1 MACILLC
8 SVLIALDMEK
18 WRMLQF
24 QSQLRMVLIVVGT
37 RCQDRVLPAP
47 CHAPRLIGAEVSTSY
62 RGHHCSWPAMN
73 DMIIASCDKKEIW
86 FNKVDK
92 NRTRNVNTFNWSDS
106 IRPEWRLVF
115 FQMPW
120 LKENIWK
127 REDQWADLWQWPVTG
142 RWPLPVWGAQVPSP
156 LLGPCSLDVLAG
168 TTQLRLAKYISTGGI
183 VHSVNTIRWN
193 AEIPGLLFASN
204 LG

>member
-62 RGHHCSWPAMN
+62 RGHHCSWPEMN

-106 IRPEWRLVF
+106 IRPEWRLIF
-115 FQMPW
+115 FQMPD
-120 LKENIWK
+120 WK
-127 REDQWADLWQWPVTG
+127 KTFEREKISELTCGSG
-142 RWPLPVWGAQVPSP
+142 RWLEGDHCQCEVPRSPV
-156 LLGPCSLDVLAG
+156 PCWAPA
-168 TTQLRLAKYISTGGI
+168 R
-183 VHSVNTIRWN
+183 
-193 AEIPGLLFASN
+193 
-204 LG
+204 

>member
-24 QSQLRMVLIVVGT
+24 QSQMRMVLIVVGT

-62 RGHHCSWPAMN
+62 RGHHCSWPEMN

-106 IRPEWRLVF
+106 IRPEWRLVS

-127 REDQWADLWQWPVTG
+127 REDQWADQWPVAGDCKVTTASG
-142 RWPLPVWGAQVPSP
+142 SVRCPGPQSPAGP
-156 LLGPCSLDVLAG
+156 LLARCPRRHDAASSRQIYFHGWDCS
-168 TTQLRLAKYISTGGI
+168 QC
-183 VHSVNTIRWN
+183 
-193 AEIPGLLFASN
+193 
-204 LG
+204 